1 MKRLENMHLPKS
13 TKNLLTIAGT
23 TIALVSLLI
32 ILLLFVISTYFGSN
46 NSFLGIF
53 IYMALPALMV
63 FGLIL
68 IPVGMIRAKRRE
80 RRRVAGTPDYPLWD
94 FNKPSTRNA
103 AAIFLVG
110 TICLAI
116 LSSIG
121 SFQAFQITESNE
133 FCGKLC
139 HDVMKPEYT
148 AYQNSP
154 HERVHCVECHV
165 GSGAGWYVRSK
176 MTGLYQVY
184 AVLTNQIPHPI
195 ETPIQ
200 NLRPAMETCE
210 HCHWPQKF
218 YDRKQKSKISYLAD
232 KATTAWNI
240 NLQMKTSA
248 SNSAQGIA
256 QGIHW
261 HINQDVKIE
270 YIASARNREKIPWVK
285 YTNLKT
291 GEETIFEDAD
301 EKLTPARRDTLEIR
315 KMDCIDCHNRP
326 SHHYKAPQ
334 NFIDELITSGKIPR
348 ELPEVKIVAMNILY
362 RDYSTTDSA
371 MLAIKTLVNEYYTTN
386 YPQLP
391 DSAKNKIQLAI
402 SGIQEGYSQN
412 FFPEMGVKWSAYPNH
427 LGHME
432 TNGCYRCHN
441 NRHISASGKIISRNC
456 NLCHDI
462 VAQGTDSAMQISDSF
477 HPLEFRHPVDIGEE
491 WKISMCSECHNK
503 LY

>member
-1 MKRLENMHLPKS
+1 MYLPKS
-13 TKNLLTIAGT
+13 TKNLLTIAGA
-23 TIALVSLLI
+23 TIAVVSFLLI
-32 ILLLFVISTYFGSN
+32 ALLFIIATSFDSN

-63 FGLIL
+63 FGLLL
-68 IPVGMIRAKRRE
+68 IPIGMIRAKRQE
-80 RRRVAGTPDYPLWD
+80 KLRVKGAPNFPLWD
-94 FNKPSTRNA
+94 FNKASTRNA
-103 AAIFLVG
+103 ATIFLIG

-116 LSSIG
+116 FSSIG
-121 SFQAFQITESNE
+121 SFQAFHITESNE

-139 HDVMKPEYT
+139 HNVMKPEYT
-148 AYQNSP
+148 AYQNSS
-154 HERVHCVECHV
+154 HERVNCVECHV

-176 MTGLYQVY
+176 ITGLYQVY

-195 ETPIQ
+195 ATPIE

-218 YDRKQKSKISYLAD
+218 YDRKQKNKISYLAD
-232 KATTAWNI
+232 ETTTAWNI
-240 NLQMKTSA
+240 HLQMKTSA

-261 HINQDVKIE
+261 HINPNVKIE
-270 YIASARNREKIPWVK
+270 YIASSINREKIPWVK

-291 GEETIFEDAD
+291 GEITIFEDKD
-301 EKLTPARRDTLEIR
+301 EKLTAAQHDTLEIR

-326 SHHYKAPQ
+326 SHNYKTPQ
-334 NFIDELITSGKIPR
+334 NFIDELITAGKIPR
-348 ELPEVKIVAMNILY
+348 VLPNVKMVAINILNQ
-362 RDYSTTDSA
+362 DYSTSDSA
-371 MLAIKTLVNEYYTTN
+371 LISIEKQVNEYYKNT
-386 YPQLP
+386 YPDLVEPKKKEIQQTI
-391 DSAKNKIQLAI
+391 SA
-402 SGIQEGYSQN
+402 IQEGYSQN

-427 LGHME
+427 LGHIE

-441 NRHISASGKIISRNC
+441 DTHKSENGKVISRNC

-462 VAQGTDSAMQISDSF
+462 VAQGTDSTMQISNSF
-477 HPLEFRHPVDIGEE
+477 KPLEFKHPIDIDDA
-491 WKISMCSECHNK
+491 WRTTLCSECHSK

>member
-1 MKRLENMHLPKS
+1 MHLPKS

-23 TIALVSLLI
+23 TIALVSLMI
-32 ILLLFVISTYFGSN
+32 ILLLFLISTFFESN

-53 IYMALPALMV
+53 IYMALPALLI

-68 IPVGMIRAKRRE
+68 IPIGMIRAKQQE
-80 RRRVAGTPDYPLWD
+80 KKKVEGTPDYPLWD

-121 SFQAFQITESNE
+121 SFQAFHITESNE

-139 HDVMKPEYT
+139 HNVMKPEFT

-154 HERVHCVECHV
+154 HERVNCVECHV

-176 MTGLYQVY
+176 ISGLYQVY

-218 YDRKQKSKISYLAD
+218 YDRKQKNKISYIAD
-232 KATTAWNI
+232 EKTTAWNI
-240 NLQMKTSA
+240 QLQMKTSA

-261 HINQDVKIE
+261 HINSDVKIE
-270 YIASARNREKIPWVK
+270 YIASTRNREKIPWVK

-291 GEETIFEDAD
+291 GEVTVFEDTD
-301 EKLTPARRDTLEIR
+301 EKLTAAQHDTLEIR

-326 SHHYKAPQ
+326 SHNYKTPQ
-334 NFIDELITSGKIPR
+334 RFIDELITSGKITR
-348 ELPEVKIVAMNILY
+348 ELPNVKMMAMNILY
-362 RDYSTTDSA
+362 KDYSTTDSA
-371 MLAIKTLVNEYYTTN
+371 MMAIEKQVTEYYTTN
-386 YPQLP
+386 YPDLISQ
-391 DSAKNKIQLAI
+391 KKKEIQQVI
-402 SGIQEGYSQN
+402 SGIQEGYNQN
-412 FFPEMGVKWSAYPNH
+412 LFPEMGVKWSAYPNH
-427 LGHME
+427 LGHKE

-441 NRHISASGKIISRNC
+441 DRHKSANGLVITRNC

-462 VAQGTDSAMQISDSF
+462 VAQGTDSAMQISNSF
-477 HPLEFRHPVDIGEE
+477 KPLEFKHPVDISDE
-491 WKISMCSECHNK
+491 WKTTLCSECHSG

>member
-1 MKRLENMHLPKS
+1 MHLPKS

-32 ILLLFVISTYFGSN
+32 ILLLFLISTFFESN

-53 IYMALPALMV
+53 IYMVLPTLLI

-68 IPVGMIRAKRRE
+68 IPIGMVRAKRQE
-80 RRRVAGTPDYPLWD
+80 KLKVEGTPDYPLWD

-110 TICLAI
+110 TICLVI

-121 SFQAFQITESNE
+121 SFQAFHITESNE

-139 HDVMKPEYT
+139 HNVMKPEFT

-154 HERVHCVECHV
+154 HERVNCVECHV

-176 MTGLYQVY
+176 ISGLYQVY

-218 YDRKQKSKISYLAD
+218 YDRKQKNKISYLAD
-232 KATTAWNI
+232 ETTTAWNI
-240 NLQMKTSA
+240 QLQMKTSA

-261 HINQDVKIE
+261 HINPDVKIE
-270 YIASARNREKIPWVK
+270 YISSVRSREKIPWVK

-291 GEETIFEDAD
+291 GEVTIFEDTD
-301 EKLTPARRDTLEIR
+301 EKLTAAQHDTLEIR

-326 SHHYKAPQ
+326 SHNYKTPQ
-334 NFIDELITSGKIPR
+334 KFIDELITAGKIPR
-348 ELPEVKIVAMNILY
+348 ELPNVKMLAMNILNK
-362 RDYSTTDSA
+362 DYSTSDSA
-371 MLAIKTLVNEYYTTN
+371 MLAIKTKVNDYYATK
-386 YPQLP
+386 YPNLP
-391 DSAKNKIQLAI
+391 ETQKKEILQTIL
-402 SGIQEGYSQN
+402 GIQEGYSQN
-412 FFPEMGVKWSAYPNH
+412 IFPEMGVKWTAYPNH
-427 LGHME
+427 LGHKE

-441 NRHISASGKIISRNC
+441 DRHKSDNGKVITRNC

-462 VAQGTDSAMQISDSF
+462 VAQGADSTMEISNSF
-477 HPLEFRHPVDIGEE
+477 KPLAFKHPVDISDE
-491 WKISMCSECHNK
+491 WKTTLCSECHSS

>member
-1 MKRLENMHLPKS
+1 MHLPKS
-13 TKNLLTIAGT
+13 TKNLLTIAGA
-23 TIALVSLLI
+23 TIAVVSFLII
-32 ILLLFVISTYFGSN
+32 ILLFIISTFFDSN

-53 IYMALPALMV
+53 IYMVLPALMV

-68 IPVGMIRAKRRE
+68 IPIGMIRAKRQEKRKTE
-80 RRRVAGTPDYPLWD
+80 GAPEYPLWD

-116 LSSIG
+116 FSSIG

-139 HDVMKPEYT
+139 HNVMKPEYT

-154 HERVHCVECHV
+154 HERVRCVECHV

-176 MTGLYQVY
+176 ITGLYQVY

-218 YDRKQKSKISYLAD
+218 YDRKQKNKISYLAD
-232 KATTAWNI
+232 EATTAWNI
-240 NLQMKTSA
+240 HLQMKTSA
-248 SNSAQGIA
+248 SNSAQGLA

-261 HINQDVKIE
+261 HINPDIKIE
-270 YIASARNREKIPWVK
+270 YIASARNREKIPWVR

-291 GEETIFEDAD
+291 GKVTIFEDAN
-301 EKLTPARRDTLEIR
+301 EKLTTAQHDTLEMR

-326 SHHYKAPQ
+326 SHNYKPPQ
-334 NFIDELITSGKIPR
+334 DFIDELITSGKIPR
-348 ELPEVKIVAMNILY
+348 ELPDVKIVAMNILNQ
-362 RDYSTTDSA
+362 DYATTDSA
-371 MLAIKTLVNEYYTTN
+371 MLAIKNQVYEYYTSM
-386 YPQLP
+386 YPKLAEP
-391 DSAKNKIQLAI
+391 KKNEIDKTI
-402 SGIQEGYSQN
+402 SGIQQGYSQN
-412 FFPEMGVKWSAYPNH
+412 FFPEMGVKWTAHANH

-432 TNGCYRCHN
+432 TNGCFRCHN
-441 NRHISASGKIISRNC
+441 DRHKSESGEIITKDC
-456 NLCHDI
+456 NLCHEI
-462 VAQGTDSAMQISDSF
+462 VAQGSDTICRLRIHSALLNSGIR
-477 HPLEFRHPVDIGEE
+477 L
-491 WKISMCSECHNK
+491 K
-503 LY
+503 LIMNGKLNCVQNATLNYIEKRD

>member
-1 MKRLENMHLPKS
+1 MHLPKS

-23 TIALVSLLI
+23 LIAIISLIIIVLLFLVST
-32 ILLLFVISTYFGSN
+32 FYDAN

-53 IYMALPALMV
+53 IYMALPALMA

-68 IPVGMIRAKRRE
+68 IPIGMIRAKRQEKRKIE
-80 RRRVAGTPDYPLWD
+80 GAPEYPLWD

-116 LSSIG
+116 LTSIG
-121 SFQAFQITESNE
+121 SFQAFNITESNE

-139 HDVMKPEYT
+139 HTTMKPEYT
-148 AYQNSP
+148 AYQNSA
-154 HERVHCVECHV
+154 HSRVKCVECHV

-176 MTGLYQVY
+176 VTGMYQVY

-218 YDRKQKSKISYLAD
+218 YDRKQKNKISYLAD
-232 KATTAWNI
+232 ETTTKWNI
-240 NLQMKTSA
+240 QLQMKTSA

-261 HINQDVKIE
+261 HINPNVKIE
-270 YIASARNREKIPWVK
+270 YIASVKDREKIPWVK

-291 GEETIFEDAD
+291 GEVTTFEDAT
-301 EKLTPARRDTLEIR
+301 EKLTTKQHDTLEVR

-326 SHHYKAPQ
+326 SHNYKPPQ
-334 NFIDELITSGKIPR
+334 DFVDELITEGKIPH
-348 ELPEVKIVAMNILY
+348 ELKDVKIVAMNVLNQ
-362 RDYSTTDSA
+362 DYSSTDSA
-371 MLAIKTLVNEYYTTN
+371 MIAIKKQVNEYYKSM
-386 YPQLP
+386 YPKLYEP
-391 DSAKNKIQLAI
+391 NKKEIEQAI
-402 SGIQEGYSQN
+402 VGIQEGYSQN
-412 FFPEMGVKWSAYPNH
+412 FFPEMGVKWSVHPNH
-427 LGHME
+427 IGHLE
-432 TNGCYRCHN
+432 TNGCFRCHN
-441 NRHISASGKIISRNC
+441 DRHKSTSGKVITRDC
-456 NLCHDI
+456 NLCHEI
-462 VAQGTDSAMQISDSF
+462 VAQGTDTAMQISSLF
-477 HPLEFRHPVDIGEE
+477 KPLDFKHPVDINDA
-491 WKISMCSECHNK
+491 WKTKLCSECHAK

>member
-1 MKRLENMHLPKS
+1 MNLPKS

-23 TIALVSLLI
+23 TIAIVSLLI
-32 ILLLFVISTYFGSN
+32 IILLFFISTFIDAN
-46 NSFLGIF
+46 NSSLGIF
-53 IYMALPALMV
+53 IYMVLPALMV

-68 IPVGMIRAKRRE
+68 IPIGMIRAKRKEKKRIVGAPE
-80 RRRVAGTPDYPLWD
+80 YPLWD

-121 SFQAFQITESNE
+121 SFQAFNITESNE

-139 HDVMKPEYT
+139 HMTMKPEYT

-154 HERVHCVECHV
+154 HSRVKCVECHV

-176 MTGLYQVY
+176 ATGLYQVY

-218 YDRKQKSKISYLAD
+218 YDRKQKNKISYLAD
-232 KATTAWNI
+232 ENTTAWNVQ
-240 NLQMKTSA
+240 LQMKTSA

-261 HINQDVKIE
+261 HINPNVKIE
-270 YIASARNREKIPWVK
+270 YIASRSDRERIPWVK

-291 GEETIFEDAD
+291 GEETIFEDSE
-301 EKLTPARRDTLEIR
+301 EKLTKLQHDTLETR
-315 KMDCIDCHNRP
+315 RMDCIDCHNRP
-326 SHHYKAPQ
+326 SHNYEAPQ
-334 NFIDELITSGKIPR
+334 NFIDELITAGKIPR
-348 ELPEVKIVAMNILY
+348 ELPDVKIVAMNILNK
-362 RDYSTTDSA
+362 DYTSTDSA
-371 MLAIKTLVNEYYTTN
+371 LLTIKTQVFDYYKSK
-386 YPQLP
+386 YPNLLEPKKKEIEQT
-391 DSAKNKIQLAI
+391 I

-412 FFPEMGVKWSAYPNH
+412 FFPEMGVKWTIHPNH

-432 TNGCYRCHN
+432 TNGCFRCHN
-441 NRHISASGKIISRNC
+441 DTHKSVSGKVITRDC
-456 NLCHDI
+456 NLCHEI
-462 VAQGTDSAMQISDSF
+462 VAQGTDTAMQVSNSYK
-477 HPLEFRHPVDIGEE
+477 PLEFKHPVDIGEE
-491 WKISMCSECHNK
+491 WKTTLCSECHAK